1 MIHSLWDLFFVG
13 DGREPIAEELSGGQF
28 LPPVQTLVATLI
40 FCLKAENA
48 NRVPLSAPKK
58 GEAFA
63 SPFYCAS
70 PQIISHFPAETIV

>member
-58 GEAFA
+58 ERLLPLLFIVQVLKL
-63 SPFYCAS
+63 SPFS
-70 PQIISHFPAETIV
+70 PQKP

>member
-40 FCLKAENA
+40 FANGENA

-58 GEAFA
+58 GEALGGL
-63 SPFYCAS
+63 
-70 PQIISHFPAETIV
+70 T